1 MKKIEDIAALDTIF
15 TDSFP
20 KEINKAKIKEI
31 FEILQSKERPDLVKE
46 MKNLVL
52 LKTNGQ
58 HFSKLTEEKKTDLFS
73 KMNNHLS
80 SINQILPNEIL
91 KKILEKLNFKS
102 LYFAMQTCKS
112 WRDIIQ
118 EFELVKAASS
128 KFL

>member
-1 MKKIEDIAALDTIF
+1 MV
-15 TDSFP
+15 
-20 KEINKAKIKEI
+20 N
-31 FEILQSKERPDLVKE
+31 SKPFDLVKE

-58 HFSKLTEEKKTDLFS
+58 HFSKLTEEKKTDLSS

-102 LYFAMQTCKS
+102 LYFAMQTCTS